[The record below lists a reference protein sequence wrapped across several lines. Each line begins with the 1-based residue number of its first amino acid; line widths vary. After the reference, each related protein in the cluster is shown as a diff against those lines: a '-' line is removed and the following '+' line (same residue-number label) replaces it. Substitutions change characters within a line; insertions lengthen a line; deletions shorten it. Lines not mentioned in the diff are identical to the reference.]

1 MQNAYCVFYVM
12 GELRAVKARQHL
24 AVLLEHSLEVV
35 PDCFHHANY
44 LLTFVG
50 GKPLVHFLLF

>member
-1 MQNAYCVFYVM
+1 M

-44 LLTFVG
+44 LLAFVSG
-50 GKPLVHFLLF
+50 EPPVHYQLS